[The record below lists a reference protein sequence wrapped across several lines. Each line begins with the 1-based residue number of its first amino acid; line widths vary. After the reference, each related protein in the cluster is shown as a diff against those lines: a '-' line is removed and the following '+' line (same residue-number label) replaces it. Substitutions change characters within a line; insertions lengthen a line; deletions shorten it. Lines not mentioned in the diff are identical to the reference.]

1 MADVFPLWERTPAMK
16 NLELH
21 KGIKSA
27 LISLC
32 PVRPQGNDLRRLNSE
47 SMLLAALIRGGRAS
61 FESMGRELP
70 TGADLESRIKF
81 VKRWVC
87 NKWTDYRVHFLPAVS
102 WLLLRL
108 SRTGELV
115 LAIDG
120 SEVGSGCTALMLS
133 VVWKSRAIPICW
145 VVRKGSK
152 GHFPEEMHLDLL
164 RMASEI
170 LPGGCRKVLL
180 GDGEF
185 DGCGLQA
192 LCSGHGWEYV
202 LRTSKDALLCE
213 DGEAFAFGR
222 LSPAKGER
230 HFFCPACS
238 SPPSGMAPSTLW
250 CGTSP
255 GTRSPSSCSRTWS
268 WRTWPAA
275 TTRSASRLRPCSAT

>member
-1 MADVFPLWERTPAMK
+1 MK
-16 NLELH
+16 NFELH

-32 PVRPQGNDLRRLNSE
+32 PVKLEGNALRRLNSE

-61 FESMGRELP
+61 FETMGRELP
-70 TGADLESRIKF
+70 SCADLESRIKF

-87 NKWTDYRVHFLPAVS
+87 NKWTDCKMHFLPAVS

-108 SRTGELV
+108 PQTGELV

-120 SEVGSGCTALMLS
+120 FEVGSGCTALMLS
-133 VVWKSRAIPICW
+133 VVWKSRAIPVCW
-145 VVRKGSK
+145 VVRRGSR

-170 LPGGCRKVLL
+170 LPDGCRKVLL

-192 LCSGHGWEYV
+192 FCSWLGWE
-202 LRTSKDALLCE
+202 
-213 DGEAFAFGR
+213 
-222 LSPAKGER
+222 
-230 HFFCPACS
+230 
-238 SPPSGMAPSTLW
+238 
-250 CGTSP
+250 
-255 GTRSPSSCSRTWS
+255 
-268 WRTWPAA
+268 
-275 TTRSASRLRPCSAT
+275 